1 MKLLYKFDGNLPFF
15 CFFFVCHAA
24 WKVLLVVPLM
34 KEASDG
40 KLDSSDI
47 YARYLYSSK
56 LQNCV
61 IPLLPHKVQFCVHV
75 YVDEVDH
82 KFLWSNHLAKKVV
95 SGSAGLLGFAIRP
108 VKSVLNLPSKCPASE
123 LLLLLLLL
131 LLCCFFGGEGGRFK
145 WQKSCIQWCWSKSIK
160 YLHAYHSFPEWQAVK
175 LTFFAPR
182 GWC

>member
-1 MKLLYKFDGNLPFF
+1 MKGAAGGPAYERSFRWKIGQFRHLCQVFVFF
-15 CFFFVCHAA
+15 QTTELCHPSIPTQSP
-24 WKVLLVVPLM
+24 VLCACLRWWNW
-34 KEASDG
+34 
-40 KLDSSDI
+40 
-47 YARYLYSSK
+47 Y
-56 LQNCV
+56 
-61 IPLLPHKVQFCVHV
+61 
-75 YVDEVDH
+75 

-95 SGSAGLLGFAIRP
+95 SGRPGLLGFAIRP

-131 LLCCFFGGEGGRFK
+131 LCCFFWGGGGGRFK

-160 YLHAYHSFPEWQAVK
+160 YLHANHSFPEWQAVK